1 MVGSWKAPQA
11 WGQNTQAEAARA
23 RLGRQG
29 ILRAKARAA
38 LCCLLWGGV
47 SELTSPPA
55 LHTGDDSIVLGIDYV
70 ATILTGWQRYF
81 LNHKSEMFKLGETL
95 DMYLFDL
102 VRKIFPFFKKK
113 SFHFYSVYKFQV

>member
-1 MVGSWKAPQA
+1 MIGSWKAPQA

-23 RLGRQG
+23 RFGWQG
-29 ILRAKARAA
+29 TLRAKARAA
-38 LCCLLWGGV
+38 LCCLLWRGV

-81 LNHKSEMFKLGETL
+81 LNH
-95 DMYLFDL
+95 
-102 VRKIFPFFKKK
+102 
-113 SFHFYSVYKFQV
+113 